1 MIIYVTD
8 EIKYLTRVNL
18 FENNLVG
25 LQNNTQC
32 VWLYY
37 GQLGLLYELM
47 HQPPRVY

>member
-8 EIKYLTRVNL
+8 EIKYLTKVNL

-32 VWLYY
+32 V
-37 GQLGLLYELM
+37 
-47 HQPPRVY
+47 